1 MTLRLLLVS
10 LFVAVTAIL
19 SGCGGTPVGNAPSAG
34 PSTLA
39 EVPAVRLNYR
49 YEADVPPPTEPA
61 KTQQDERNAAVQ
73 NHFDLNRPQES
84 LNKTITSPDGN
95 RVVAVYHRVND
106 LPSEFR
112 LDMYSADGK
121 LLRKMTADLMAVHF
135 PDTIRWSPD
144 SANVAFVA
152 MVRGIQEE
160 PEVPG
165 GPPPSL
171 SNSNTNT
178 GVDPEAN
185 AADANTN
192 ANVDANAPAA
202 EPTPVAPTGILTFRT
217 EQIYISNADGD
228 AVKPVTQNVGLIY
241 FYYVWAPDSS
251 GLAAL
256 AATQREW
263 QFLQFRA
270 ESSGEIFVPVGR
282 PRMVE
287 KNGRERRL
295 DDALT
300 AVHPVWSPDSAK
312 IACAYDTQIR
322 IYDANVTNP
331 TQAAIPLRNQLLIS
345 SQVFD
350 REQQL
355 KLEGGNIAP
364 NTNVNAP
371 VNTANATPLTDTLP
385 DEKSLVSFNP
395 IVSLAWTANDLL
407 YFQTAFIKR
416 MKKEADSVMSFPRW
430 HRLVLTPQAAQQA
443 K

>member
-1 MTLRLLLVS
+1 MMLRLLLAS
-10 LFVAVTAIL
+10 SSFVVAALVPGCSTPAGNSTA
-19 SGCGGTPVGNAPSAG
+19 AG

-61 KTQQDERNAAVQ
+61 KAQQNERNAAVQ

-84 LNKTITSPDGN
+84 LDKTITSPNGD
-95 RVVAVYHRVND
+95 RIVAVYHRVND
-106 LPSEFR
+106 LPSEYR
-112 LDMYSADGK
+112 LDMYSTDGN

-152 MVRGIQEE
+152 MVRGVQEE
-160 PEVPG
+160 PEVAG

-171 SNSNTNT
+171 SNSNMNT

-192 ANVDANAPAA
+192 ANSDANAPAA

-228 AVKPVTQNVGLIY
+228 AVKPITQNVGLIY

-287 KNGRERRL
+287 TNGRERRL

-312 IACAYDTQIR
+312 IACAYDTQVR

-331 TQAAIPLRNQLLIS
+331 TQAALPLRNQLLIS
-345 SQVFD
+345 SQTFD

-355 KLEGGNIAP
+355 KLEGGNTAP
-364 NTNVNAP
+364 NVNANAA
-371 VNTANATPLTDTLP
+371 VNAANATPQTDTLP
-385 DEKSLVSFNP
+385 DEKILVSFNP

-416 MKKEADSVMSFPRW
+416 MKKEADSVTSFPRW
-430 HRLVLTPQAAQQA
+430 HRLVLTPQPIPQT